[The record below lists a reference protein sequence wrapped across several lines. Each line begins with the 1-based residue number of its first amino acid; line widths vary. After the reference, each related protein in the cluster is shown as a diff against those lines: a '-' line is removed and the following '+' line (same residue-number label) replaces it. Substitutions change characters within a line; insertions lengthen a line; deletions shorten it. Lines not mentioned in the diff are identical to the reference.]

1 MWNLVMQMI
10 YNVFDDASLAG
21 RRKKGAVTMPNQKHL
36 TLDYRSRIQT
46 GLTEGRSFCQIA
58 KSLDKDPSSISKEVR
73 KHRVFTDTGA
83 TGRVSNK
90 CVHKTSCKI
99 SGICSTINCRHLFC
113 RACKNCNS
121 LCQDFEQE
129 HCKLLSQSPYV
140 CNGCKQRNSCV
151 LTKYFYR
158 ALAAHN
164 KYLSTLSSCRE
175 GLSYTEA
182 ELQWMDEIISPL
194 VKKKQSLHH
203 ICVTQSDKLL
213 CSERTIYKFINESVL
228 SVRNIDLPRQ
238 VRYRPRQRIKPLKV
252 DKGCRLNRTYKD
264 YLSYILENPE
274 TQVVQ
279 MDSVEG
285 VKGGKTFL
293 TVFFKQS
300 DLLLIHLRDHNTSQ
314 SVIDFF
320 NHLDEVLGRELF
332 SHLFQVLLADNGTEF
347 SNPSAIEFDAS
358 GQRRTR
364 IFYCDPSSPH
374 QKPEIERS
382 HEFIRMVLP
391 KGSSFDGMKQS
402 DATDLACQI
411 NSLVR
416 KKLSDQSPMTT
427 FSFFHGDEALLKLGL
442 AAIPPE
448 EVTLARKVFGGMK
461 EVDSN
466 EKDL

>member
-1 MWNLVMQMI
+1 
-10 YNVFDDASLAG
+10 
-21 RRKKGAVTMPNQKHL
+21 MPNQKHL
-36 TLDYRSRIQT
+36 TLDYRSLIQT
-46 GLTEGRSFCQIA
+46 GLTEGRSFRQIA
-58 KSLDKDPSSISKEVR
+58 KFLDKDPSSISKEVR
-73 KHRVFTDTGA
+73 KHRVFSETGA
-83 TGRVSNK
+83 VGRVLNK
-90 CVHKTSCKI
+90 CVHKTR
-99 SGICSTINCRHLFC
+99 CSKTGLCENLHCRHAFC
-113 RACKNCNS
+113 RICKKCNA
-121 LCQDFEQE
+121 LCPNFEQE
-129 HCKLLSQSPYV
+129 HCELLLHSPYV
-140 CNGCKQRNSCV
+140 CNGCKKRGSCV
-151 LTKYFYR
+151 LSKYFYR
-158 ALAAHN
+158 ALPAHN
-164 KYLSTLSSCRE
+164 KYSDMLSTCRE

-182 ELQWMDEIISPL
+182 ELQYMDDVISPL

-203 ICVTQSDKLL
+203 ICATQSDKLL
-213 CSERTIYKFINESVL
+213 CSERTIYKFINNSVL

-238 VRYRPRQRIKPLKV
+238 VRYRPRHRIKPLKV
-252 DKGCRLNRTYKD
+252 DKVCRLNRTYKD
-264 YLSYILENPE
+264 YLNYIIENPE

-285 VKGGKTFL
+285 IKGGKIFL

-320 NHLDEVLGRELF
+320 NHLDEILGRKLF
-332 SHLFQVLLADNGTEF
+332 IRLFPVLLTDNGTEF
-347 SNPSAIEFDAS
+347 SNPHAIEFDAS

-391 KGSSFDGMKQS
+391 KGTSFDRLVQ
-402 DATDLACQI
+402 DDVTDLACNI

-427 FSFFHGDEALLKLGL
+427 FSFFHGDETLLKLGL
-442 AAIPPE
+442 TSIPPE
-448 EVTLARKVFGGMK
+448 DVTLSRKLFGGFK
-461 EVDSN
+461 EVDSY